1 VVRAVAS
8 LFPNAT
14 PTQERRAMDKELINR
29 SIPCSA
35 SNGKRP
41 PSPLPE
47 LCNCTPDEGLARL
60 DANRSGLTAEQV
72 EAGLE
77 QYGPN
82 EVTHEKPPTWYWQL
96 FHAFLTPF
104 NGVLF
109 AVSVV
114 SLFSDVIFAAPEDRS
129 FRTIIVLITMVL
141 LSTLLRFW
149 QEFRSN
155 KAAEELKAMVTST
168 AAVLRAGM
176 DRPQELPI
184 SSLVPGDIV
193 YLSAGDMVPADVR
206 LLSAKDLFVS
216 QAMLTGESI
225 PLEKHAVPPAKA
237 TKPADA
243 SQNVLERETACFM
256 GTNVVSG
263 TAMAVVAAT
272 GDGTNFGAM
281 AKDIVGA
288 RALTS
293 FDKGISKVSWMLIY
307 FLMVMTP
314 LVLLINGISKG
325 DWLESLLFAVSVAV
339 GLTPEMLPMIVTT
352 NLAKGAVTMARCKAI
367 VKRLNAIQNFGAMD
381 ILCTDKTGT
390 LTQNKVILVRHLDIH
405 GRDYLRVLE
414 YAWLNSF
421 NQTGLKNLLDVAV
434 LEYAQQYDVVEKR
447 KHYRK
452 IDEIPFDFVR
462 RRMSVVVRNGDNQNL
477 LVCKGAIEEL
487 LPLCVSADDQKAAA
501 TGGAVPI
508 TTEMRK
514 EVRRI
519 TRRLNQDGL
528 RALAVAYKWL
538 PPEDRTYTVEDENEL
553 VLAGYVAFLD
563 PPKETARD
571 AIAALREHGVSIKII
586 TGDNEVVTRKI
597 CKEVELPIEHALLGK
612 DVEKMSDSQLEEAA
626 ELTTIFAKMAPVQ
639 KSRVIRALQ
648 RNGHTVGYLG
658 DGINDAAALKHA
670 DVGISVDTAV
680 DIAKESADIILLEKS
695 LLVLEEAVIEG
706 RRTFANI
713 IKYIKM
719 TASSN
724 FGNVFSV
731 LIASIFLPFLPM
743 LPIQILTQN
752 LLYDV
757 SQVSIPWDDVDKDY
771 LKQPRKWDAGGIA
784 RFMVFIGPISSI
796 FDIVTFVVMWH
807 VFGANTVEKQSLFQS
822 GWFVVGLL
830 TQTLIVH
837 MIRTQHI
844 PFIQS
849 RAAPPVIMLT
859 ASIMAFGIYLPFSSL
874 GGHLGMVPL
883 PLSYFGWLAGILL
896 SYCVLTQLVKT
907 LYIRR
912 FGQWL

>member
-1 VVRAVAS
+1 MNEQIKVQPNHRAAS
-8 LFPNAT
+8 VT
-14 PTQERRAMDKELINR
+14 KQ
-29 SIPCSA
+29 
-35 SNGKRP
+35 
-41 PSPLPE
+41 PSPLLG
-47 LCNCTPDEGLARL
+47 LCDCAPDDALTQL
-60 DANRSGLTAEQV
+60 DAARTGLTPEQV
-72 EAGLE
+72 EERLE
-77 QYGPN
+77 KYGPN
-82 EVTHEKPPTWYWQL
+82 EVTHEKPPTWFVQL
-96 FHAFLTPF
+96 FYAFLTPF

-114 SLFSDVIFAAPEDRS
+114 SLFSDVIFAAPDDRS
-129 FRTIIVLITMVL
+129 FRTIIVLTTMVL

-155 KAAEELKAMVTST
+155 KAAEELKAMVSST
-168 AAVLRAGM
+168 TAVLRAGM
-176 DRPQELPI
+176 DRPQEIPI
-184 SSLVPGDIV
+184 STLVPGDIV

-206 LLSAKDLFVS
+206 LLTAKDLFVS

-225 PLEKHAVPPAKA
+225 PLEKHPVPPKRISSA
-237 TKPADA
+237 TAPGTL
-243 SQNVLERETACFM
+243 LERETACFM

-263 TAMAVVAAT
+263 TATAVVAAT
-272 GDGTNFGAM
+272 GDATFFGAV

-288 RALTS
+288 RPLTS
-293 FDKGISKVSWMLIY
+293 FDRGISKVSWMLVR

-314 LVLLINGISKG
+314 LVFLINGISKG

-352 NLAKGAVTMARCKAI
+352 NLAKGAVVMARHKAI

-390 LTQNKVILVRHLDIH
+390 LTQNKIILERHLDVH
-405 GRDYLRVLE
+405 GKEDLQVLE
-414 YAWLNSF
+414 FAWLNSF
-421 NQTGLKNLLDVAV
+421 YQTGLKNLLDVAV
-434 LEYAQQYDVVEKR
+434 LDYAVQHDIVYKLQHFK
-447 KHYRK
+447 K
-452 IDEIPFDFVR
+452 IDEIPFDFMR
-462 RRMSVVVRNGDNQNL
+462 RRMSVVVRDGDGRNL
-477 LVCKGAIEEL
+477 MVCKGAIEEM
-487 LPLCVSADDQKAAA
+487 LPLCVSADNN
-501 TGGAVPI
+501 GAVVGGVVPF
-508 TTEMRK
+508 TAEMRR
-514 EVRRI
+514 EVRRV
-519 TRRLNQDGL
+519 TRKLNQEGL

-538 PPEDRTYTVEDENEL
+538 PPDDRTYTVDDEKDF

-563 PPKETARD
+563 PPKETARQ
-571 AIAALREHGVSIKII
+571 AITALREYGVAVKII

-597 CKEVELPIEHALLGK
+597 CKEVGLPIEHALLGK
-612 DVEKMSDSQLEEAA
+612 DVEKLSDANLEEVA
-626 ELTTIFAKMAPVQ
+626 EQATIFAKMSPVQ

-648 RNGHTVGYLG
+648 RRGHTVGYLG
-658 DGINDAAALKHA
+658 DGINDAAALKDA

-706 RRTFANI
+706 RKTFANI

-731 LIASIFLPFLPM
+731 LVASIFLPFLPM
-743 LPIQILTQN
+743 LPIQLLVQN
-752 LLYDV
+752 LLYDI
-757 SQVSIPWDDVDKDY
+757 SQVSIPWDDVDQDF
-771 LKQPRKWDAGGIA
+771 LKVPRKWDAGGIA

-796 FDIVTFVVMWH
+796 FDIVTFLVMWH
-807 VFGANTVEKQSLFQS
+807 VFAANTVEKQSLFQS

-830 TQTLIVH
+830 TQTIIVH

-849 RAAPPVIMLT
+849 RAATPVILLT
-859 ASIMAFGIYLPFSSL
+859 ATIMAFGIYLPYSSV
-874 GGHLGMVPL
+874 GAHLGLVPL
-883 PLSYFGWLAGILL
+883 PLAYFPWLAGILL
-896 SYCVLTQLVKT
+896 SYCVLTQLMKRI
-907 LYIRR
+907 YIRR

>member
-1 VVRAVAS
+1 MNEEVR
-8 LFPNAT
+8 
-14 PTQERRAMDKELINR
+14 NR
-29 SIPCSA
+29 LNDRSG
-35 SNGKRP
+35 NEGKQR
-41 PSPLPE
+41 SPLLD
-47 LCNCTPDEGLARL
+47 LCDCTPEEALKRL
-60 DANRSGLTAEQV
+60 DVTRSGLTPEQV
-72 EAGLE
+72 EERLE

-82 EVTHEKPPTWYWQL
+82 EVTHEKPPTWYQQL
-96 FHAFLTPF
+96 FHAFVTPF
-104 NGVLF
+104 NGVLLT
-109 AVSVV
+109 VSIV
-114 SLFSDVIFAAPEDRS
+114 SLFTDVIFAAPEDRT
-129 FRTIIVLITMVL
+129 FRTIIVLSTMVL

-155 KAAEELKAMVTST
+155 KAAEELKAMVSST
-168 AAVLRAGM
+168 TAVLRAGM
-176 DRPQELPI
+176 QRPQEIPI
-184 SSLVPGDIV
+184 STLVPGDIV
-193 YLSAGDMVPADVR
+193 YLSAGDMIPADVR

-225 PLEKHAVPPAKA
+225 PVEKYPLPSAKPDKSSGSRNPLE
-237 TKPADA
+237 
-243 SQNVLERETACFM
+243 QETACFM

-263 TAMAVVAAT
+263 TAIAVVEAT
-272 GDGTNFGAM
+272 GNSTYFGAV
-281 AKDIVGA
+281 AKDIAGA
-288 RALTS
+288 RPLTS
-293 FDKGISKVSWMLIY
+293 FDKGISRVSWMLIR
-307 FLMVMTP
+307 FLLVMTP
-314 LVLLINGISKG
+314 LVLLINGITKG

-352 NLAKGAVTMARCKAI
+352 NLAKGAVVMARRKCI

-390 LTQNKVILVRHLDIH
+390 LTQNRVILERHLDIH
-405 GRDYLRVLE
+405 GDEDTQVLE
-414 YAWLNSF
+414 YAWINSF
-421 NQTGLKNLLDVAV
+421 HQTGLKNLLDVAV
-434 LEYAQQYDVVEKR
+434 LEYAEQNEIVEKLQ
-447 KHYRK
+447 HYRK
-452 IDEIPFDFVR
+452 IDEIPFDFLR
-462 RRMSVVVRNGDNQNL
+462 RRMSVVVRNGDGKNL
-477 LVCKGAIEEL
+477 LVCKGAIEEI
-487 LPLCVSADDQKAAA
+487 LPLCRSANENAAA
-501 TGGAVPI
+501 PGSIVEFTP
-508 TTEMRK
+508 EKRR

-519 TRRLNQDGL
+519 TRKLNQEGL

-538 PPEDRTYTVEDENEL
+538 PAEDRTYSVADENDL

-563 PPKETARD
+563 PPKDSARE
-571 AIAALREHGVSIKII
+571 AIAALRDYGVAIKII

-597 CKEVELPIEHALLGK
+597 CKEVGLAIENTMLGK
-612 DVEKMSDSQLEEAA
+612 NVEALSDTQLAEAA
-626 ELTTIFAKMAPVQ
+626 EHTTIFAKMSPLQ

-648 RNGHTVGYLG
+648 SRGHTVGYLG
-658 DGINDAAALKHA
+658 DGINDAAALKDA

-743 LPIQILTQN
+743 LPIQLLIQN

-796 FDIVTFVVMWH
+796 FDIVTFLLMWH
-807 VFGANTVEKQSLFQS
+807 VFGANIVEKQSLFQS

-849 RAAPPVIMLT
+849 RAATPVMLLT
-859 ASIMAFGIYLPFSSL
+859 GCIMAIGIYLPFSPL
-874 GGHLGMVPL
+874 GEHLGMVAL
-883 PLSYFGWLAGILL
+883 PLSYFPWLAGILL
-896 SYCVLTQLVKT
+896 SYCVLTQLVKR
-907 LYIRR
+907 LYIHR

>member
-1 VVRAVAS
+1 MNDQFKAH
-8 LFPNAT
+8 PNN
-14 PTQERRAMDKELINR
+14 QSINGTTR
-29 SIPCSA
+29 H
-35 SNGKRP
+35 
-41 PSPLPE
+41 SPLLD
-47 LCNCTPDEGLARL
+47 LCACLPD
-60 DANRSGLTAEQV
+60 DALKQLNAERSGLTPEQV
-72 EAGLE
+72 EQRLE
-77 QYGPN
+77 RYGPN
-82 EVTHEKPPTWYWQL
+82 EITHEKPPTWYHQL
-96 FHAFLTPF
+96 FHAFVTPF

-109 AVSVV
+109 TVSIV
-114 SLFSDVIFAAPEDRS
+114 SLFTDVVFAAPEDRT
-129 FRTIIVLITMVL
+129 FRTIIVLSSMVL

-155 KAAEELKAMVTST
+155 KAAEELKAMVSST
-168 AAVLRAGM
+168 AAVLRSGM
-176 DRPQELPI
+176 LRPQEIPI
-184 SSLVPGDIV
+184 STLVPGDIV
-193 YLSAGDMVPADVR
+193 YLSAGDMIPADMR
-206 LLSAKDLFVS
+206 LLAAKDLFVS

-225 PLEKHAVPPAKA
+225 PVEKYPLAPAKSE
-237 TKPADA
+237 TSSDA
-243 SQNVLERETACFM
+243 RNPLEQQTACFM

-263 TAMAVVAAT
+263 TAIAVVGAT
-272 GDGTNFGAM
+272 GNSTYFGAV
-281 AKDIVGA
+281 ARDIAGA
-288 RALTS
+288 RPLTS
-293 FDKGISKVSWMLIY
+293 FDKGISRVSWMLVR

-314 LVLLINGISKG
+314 LVFLINGISKG
-325 DWLESLLFAVSVAV
+325 NWLESLLFAVSVAV

-352 NLAKGAVTMARCKAI
+352 NLAKGAVVMARRKAI

-390 LTQNKVILVRHLDIH
+390 LTQNKVILERHLDVH
-405 GRDYLRVLE
+405 GKDDLQVLE
-414 YAWLNSF
+414 YAWINSF
-421 NQTGLKNLLDVAV
+421 HQTGLKNLLDVAV
-434 LEYAQQYDVVEKR
+434 LEYAMQHEIVEKLQ
-447 KHYRK
+447 HYRK
-452 IDEIPFDFVR
+452 IDEIPFDFLR
-462 RRMSVVVRNGDNQNL
+462 RRMSVVVRNGDNKNL
-477 LVCKGAIEEL
+477 LVCKGAIEEI
-487 LPLCVSADDQKAAA
+487 LPLCMSANDSTAAPGS
-501 TGGAVPI
+501 TVEFTP
-508 TTEMRK
+508 EKRR
-514 EVRRI
+514 EVRRV
-519 TRRLNQDGL
+519 TRKLNQEGL

-538 PPEDRTYTVEDENEL
+538 PAEDRTYTVTDEKEL

-563 PPKETARD
+563 PPKESAGP
-571 AIAALREHGVSIKII
+571 AIAALKDYGVAIKII

-597 CKEVELPIEHALLGK
+597 CKEVGLAIENSMLGK
-612 DVEKMSDSQLEEAA
+612 DVEALSDAELPDAA
-626 ELTTIFAKMAPVQ
+626 EHTTIFAKMSPLQ
-639 KSRVIRALQ
+639 KSRVIRALK
-648 RNGHTVGYLG
+648 NKGHTVGYLG
-658 DGINDAAALKHA
+658 DGINDAAALKDA

-706 RRTFANI
+706 RKTFANI

-743 LPIQILTQN
+743 LPIQLLVQN

-784 RFMVFIGPISSI
+784 RFMVCIGPISSI
-796 FDIVTFVVMWH
+796 FDVVTFFVMWH
-807 VFGANTVEKQSLFQS
+807 VFRANTPEHQSLFQS

-849 RAAPPVIMLT
+849 RAAMPVILLT

-874 GGHLGMVPL
+874 GAHLGMVPL
-883 PLSYFGWLAGILL
+883 PWSYFGWLVGILL

-907 LYIRR
+907 VYIRR

>member
-1 VVRAVAS
+1 M
-8 LFPNAT
+8 N
-14 PTQERRAMDKELINR
+14 KELR
-29 SIPCSA
+29 GQSA
-35 SNGKRP
+35 VS
-41 PSPLPE
+41 PSLSAKGQGSLLPE
-47 LCNCTPDEGLARL
+47 VCTCAPEEALARL
-60 DANRSGLTAEQV
+60 VASRDGLTAEQV
-72 EAGLE
+72 ETRLE

-109 AVSVV
+109 AVSIV

-129 FRTIIVLITMVL
+129 FRTIIVLISMVL

-168 AAVLRAGM
+168 TAVLRAGM
-176 DRPQELPI
+176 DRPQEMPI
-184 SSLVPGDIV
+184 ASLVPGDIV
-193 YLSAGDMVPADVR
+193 YLSAGDMIPADVR
-206 LLSAKDLFVS
+206 LLAAKDLFVS
-216 QAMLTGESI
+216 QAMLTGESL
-225 PLEKHAVPPAKA
+225 PLEKHAVLPQSSKA
-237 TKPADA
+237 AETGR
-243 SQNVLERETACFM
+243 SILETATVCFM

-263 TAMAVVAAT
+263 TGIAAVVAT
-272 GDGTNFGAM
+272 GDATQFGAM

-288 RALTS
+288 RPLTS
-293 FDKGISKVSWMLIY
+293 FDKGISKVSWMLVR

-314 LVLLINGISKG
+314 LVLLINGVSKG

-352 NLAKGAVTMARCKAI
+352 NLAKGAVMMARHKTI

-390 LTQNKVILVRHLDIH
+390 LTQNKIILERHLDFRGH
-405 GRDYLRVLE
+405 EDTTVLE

-434 LEYAQQYDVVEKR
+434 LEFAMQHELVDKL
-447 KHYRK
+447 KHFK
-452 IDEIPFDFVR
+452 KVDEIPFDFVR
-462 RRMSVVVRNGDNQNL
+462 RRMSVVVRDGDNRNL
-477 LVCKGAIEEL
+477 LVCKGAIEEV
-487 LPLCVSADDQKAAA
+487 LPLCTFAHDQAVQADE
-501 TGGAVPI
+501 GVVPF
-508 TTEMRK
+508 TKDMGK

-519 TRRLNQDGL
+519 TRKLNQDGL
-528 RALAVAYKWL
+528 RALAVGYKWL
-538 PPEDRTYTVEDENEL
+538 PPEDRTYTVDDEKDL
-553 VLAGYVAFLD
+553 ILSGYVAFLD
-563 PPKETARD
+563 PPKETARE
-571 AIAALREHGVSIKII
+571 AIAALREHGVAVKII

-597 CKEVELPIEHALLGK
+597 CKEVGLPIEHAMLGK
-612 DVEKMSDSQLEEAA
+612 DLEKLADSQLSEVA
-626 ELTTIFAKMAPVQ
+626 ERATIFAKMSPVQ

-648 RNGHTVGYLG
+648 KNGHTVGYLG
-658 DGINDAAALKHA
+658 DGINDAAALKDA

-695 LLVLEEAVIEG
+695 LLVLEEAVVEG

-743 LPIQILTQN
+743 LPIQLLVQN
-752 LLYDV
+752 LLYDI

-771 LKQPRKWDAGGIA
+771 LKRPRKWDASGIA
-784 RFMVFIGPISSI
+784 RFMVYIGPISSI
-796 FDIVTFVVMWH
+796 FDIVTFLVMWH
-807 VFGANTVEKQSLFQS
+807 VFLANSPDRQTLFQS
-822 GWFVVGLL
+822 GWFVEGLL

-844 PFIQS
+844 PFIES
-849 RAAPPVIMLT
+849 RAATPVILLT
-859 ASIMAFGIYLPFSSL
+859 ASIMAFGIYLPFTSL
-874 GGHLGMVPL
+874 GAHLGMVPL
-883 PLSYFGWLAGILL
+883 PLSYFLWLAGILL
-896 SYCVLTQLVKT
+896 SYCALTQLVKRI
-907 LYIRR
+907 YIRQ
-912 FGQWL
+912 FKQWL